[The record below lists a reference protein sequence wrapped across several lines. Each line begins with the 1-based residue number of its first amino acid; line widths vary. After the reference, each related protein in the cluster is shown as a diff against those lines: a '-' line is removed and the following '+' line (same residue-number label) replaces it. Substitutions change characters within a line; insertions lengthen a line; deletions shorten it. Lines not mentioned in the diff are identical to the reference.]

1 LWFSILAL
9 ERGGRCVLLRKSHQV
24 SAVSSQ
30 ESLIE
35 WPMKAVMGFAE
46 G

>member
-9 ERGGRCVLLRKSHQV
+9 ERGGRCVLLRR
-24 SAVSSQ
+24 SAVR
-30 ESLIE
+30 ESLIRVIAE
-35 WPMKAVMGFAE
+35 VVGFLKAE